1 MNQIAGYSGKHL
13 NFLHY
18 QITMMQITKKYLIY
32 AAFINLIIAEIAA
45 LQAYQTFLASPI
57 VALGYIPDFTFI
69 VIAAIPILLM
79 LKRGNPFG
87 FTFFSVL
94 ISLNMGILLAKSEIF
109 YAILDTMYY
118 FGFKSLAEYLNSVF
132 SPYAGQN
139 VLYPLLGITWLF
151 VLSQLIWITAEKAE
165 ELEKRGLKASKIVV
179 LQWAYVFLVS
189 YLVYLVYP
197 AILDFKIDH
206 SYPPLLSGIAGVLT
220 ITAAAYLLSR

>member
-1 MNQIAGYSGKHL
+1 
-13 NFLHY
+13 
-18 QITMMQITKKYLIY
+18 MMQITKKYLIY

-45 LQAYQTFLASPI
+45 FQAYQTFLASPI

-109 YAILDTMYY
+109 YAVLDSIYY

-132 SPYAGQN
+132 NPYACQN
-139 VLYPLLGITWLF
+139 VLQPLLGITWLF
-151 VLSQLIWITAEKAE
+151 VLSQLIWITADKAE
-165 ELEKRGLKASKIVV
+165 EFEKRGLKVSKIVV
-179 LQWAYVFLVS
+179 LQWAYVFLAS
-189 YLVYLVYP
+189 YLVYLIYP
-197 AILDFKIDH
+197 AILEFKIGY
-206 SYPPLLSGIAGVLT
+206 SFPPLLTGIAGVLT